1 MLVSL
6 CVETEV
12 SAVLL
17 LVAVSDEGP
26 VVDCGGLQA
35 PMAANTITN
44 AKKMFFINYVWLL
57 LQFLCHLILHQYVL
71 KFAINVQIVV
81 IILQ

>member
-6 CVETEV
+6 CVDTEV

-26 VVDCGGLQA
+26 VVDCGGLHA
-35 PMAANTITN
+35 PMTANAITN
-44 AKKMFFINYVWLL
+44 AKKMFFIN
-57 LQFLCHLILHQYVL
+57 
-71 KFAINVQIVV
+71 
-81 IILQ
+81 